1 MESSQQFFYT
11 REEISADFPGNR
23 ENTFEIAEK
32 YINQLLDAN
41 SCIIDDAVVK
51 HVKHYLHH
59 NENEM
64 AFELLVLE
72 VIEHSKAVIW
82 DSEKV
87 LKCAL
92 FLELDKESV
101 YDDNFFEKLV
111 KYLFLTSIVK

>member
-1 MESSQQFFYT
+1 MEFNQQVFYT

-23 ENTFEIAEK
+23 EDTFEIVEK
-32 YINQLLDAN
+32 FINQFLDAN
-41 SCIIDDAVVK
+41 SCIIDDAAVK

-64 AFELLVLE
+64 AFELLILE
-72 VIEHSKAVIW
+72 IMKQSALVHW
-82 DSEKV
+82 DDEKV

-101 YDDNFFEKLV
+101 YDDDFFKKLTTYIFS
-111 KYLFLTSIVK
+111 KAT